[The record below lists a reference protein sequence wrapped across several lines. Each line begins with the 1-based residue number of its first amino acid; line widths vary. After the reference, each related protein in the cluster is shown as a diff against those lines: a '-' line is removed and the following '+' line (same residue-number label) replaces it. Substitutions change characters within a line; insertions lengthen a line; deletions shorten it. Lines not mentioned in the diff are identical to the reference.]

1 MLEHKQIICINDKG
15 GTKVEEG
22 ILKQLERTRELM
34 IRSGIENGL
43 RNAKTIRLSRQL
55 DRLMNKYAKQ
65 QKQNENRIDNQ
76 LMN

>member
-1 MLEHKQIICINDKG
+1 M
-15 GTKVEEG
+15 EEG

>member
-1 MLEHKQIICINDKG
+1 M
-15 GTKVEEG
+15 EEG
-22 ILKQLERTRELM
+22 ILKQLERTREQM

-65 QKQNENRIDNQ
+65 KQENQNMLDDQ

>member
-1 MLEHKQIICINDKG
+1 M
-15 GTKVEEG
+15 EEG

-43 RNAKTIRLSRQL
+43 RNAKTIRLSKQL

-65 QKQNENRIDNQ
+65 KEQNQSDQ